1 MQEIKSPHCIS
12 KDIQVL
18 CRHKYQEFEM
28 LPKHYNVT
36 NRNLIMY
43 GRSF

>member
-1 MQEIKSPHCIS
+1 MQEIKSTHCIS

-18 CRHKYQEFEM
+18 LRHKYQESEK
-28 LPKHYNVT
+28 LPSHYNVT
-36 NRNLIMY
+36 KWNLIMY